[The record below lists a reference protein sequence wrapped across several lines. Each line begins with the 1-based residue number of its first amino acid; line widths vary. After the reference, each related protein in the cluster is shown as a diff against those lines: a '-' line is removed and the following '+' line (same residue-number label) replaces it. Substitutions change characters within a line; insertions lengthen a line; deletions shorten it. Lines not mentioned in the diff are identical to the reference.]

1 MKLSNFFFIKE
12 MMMKLLQKTLLCAA
26 LAVSAPA
33 WADFDFDVIGQ
44 VTAVTPQGITLN
56 SMGKT
61 MEIMVSPI
69 TEIEVEKRG
78 FFEYDYHIS
87 LGQIQVGDWAKVEVI
102 PTGQNQF
109 MAKDIEIVR
118 N

>member
-1 MKLSNFFFIKE
+1 MHNVKKSLVG
-12 MMMKLLQKTLLCAA
+12 AA
-26 LAVSAPA
+26 AVFLFSAPA
-33 WADFDFDVIGQ
+33 WADYDFDVVGQ
-44 VTAVTPQGITLN
+44 ITAVTPQGISLN
-56 SMGKT
+56 TMGKT
-61 MEIMVSPI
+61 MEIMVTPI

-102 PTGQNQF
+102 PTGPNQF